1 MLATSNISLSPAD
14 MTFKPSLWPDVIC
27 PSMQQVLQACAL
39 KEDLNSFE
47 KGDETVVGEKGIN
60 LSGGQKARVALA
72 RACYQN
78 CSLYLLDDPLSA
90 VDTIVAEHLFDQ
102 CIAKLLKSTTR
113 VLVTHQLQFLP
124 LRSSQALQEACPPFR
139 TR

>member
-1 MLATSNISLSPAD
+1 MRSATIRENILFGAD
-14 MTFKPSLWPDVIC
+14 FDTVRYE
-27 PSMQQVLQACAL
+27 QVLQACAL

-102 CIAKLLKSTTR
+102 CIAKLLKSTHEFSLLTNCNFPRCDRVIILTTR
-113 VLVTHQLQFLP
+113 MEVSSILSHQ
-124 LRSSQALQEACPPFR
+124 
-139 TR
+139 T